1 MTEINLKSMVI
12 KDYGLMF
19 SKKYLKLFNS
29 PKDNK
34 EKARIKFTPTIQ
46 YKLVEAPEHKG
57 KKK

>member
-1 MTEINLKSMVI
+1 MTEINLKTMII

-34 EKARIKFTPTIQ
+34 ERARIRFTPVIQ
-46 YKLVEAPEHKG
+46 YKLVEINKNRN
-57 KKK
+57 K

>member
-1 MTEINLKSMVI
+1 MTEINLKSMLI

-34 EKARIKFTPTIQ
+34 ERARIRFTPVIQ
-46 YKLVEAPEHKG
+46 YKLVEINKNRN
-57 KKK
+57 K